1 MSKSDQILDETGI
14 NLGEDRVSDEFKA
27 FLDRESTPYFNEG
40 INKPAYVLQKEK
52 AKHRFVAYL
61 LAQGM
66 TATEIAQKEG
76 WSPVTINYWEKQP
89 WMIKL
94 VRELSDQL
102 GKRTVLAQLHGKAA
116 HAAQI
121 LMDSVDPSNPLG
133 LKNKDRVE
141 KAHEFLDR
149 IWGKSTQPIE
159 QVSKEA
165 SELTDDELAKIA
177 SGQN

>member
-1 MSKSDQILDETGI
+1 MKKSDQIVEDTGI
-14 NLGEDRVSDEFKA
+14 ELGEGRISDEFKA
-27 FLDRESTPYFNEG
+27 FLNKESTPYFNEG
-40 INKPAYVLQKEK
+40 VNKPTYTLQKEK
-52 AKHRFVAYL
+52 AKHRFVAWL

-66 TATEIAQKEG
+66 TATEIARKEG

-89 WMIKL
+89 WMIKM
-94 VRELSDQL
+94 VREMSDQL
-102 GKRTVLAQLHGKAA
+102 GKRTVLSQLHGKAA
-116 HAAQI
+116 QAAKL
-121 LMDSVDPSNPLG
+121 LMDSIDETNPLG